1 MSVMVSHLPS
11 STARGMLRRL
21 SGAGQRAVSAVRTW
35 QTRVRQ
41 RSELLMLNDVE
52 LRELSLTEADA
63 NREANKP
70 FWESISLK
78 G

>member
-11 STARGMLRRL
+11 STAREMLRRL
-21 SGAGQRAVSAVRTW
+21 SGAGQRAIGAVRIW
-35 QTRVRQ
+35 RARVRQ

-63 NREANKP
+63 NHEANKP